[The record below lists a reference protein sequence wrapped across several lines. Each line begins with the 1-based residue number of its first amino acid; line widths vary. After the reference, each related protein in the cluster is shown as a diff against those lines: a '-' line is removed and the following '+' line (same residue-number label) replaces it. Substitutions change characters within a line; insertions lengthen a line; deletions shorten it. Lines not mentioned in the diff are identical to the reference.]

1 MATLTQILTTLAADA
16 FKAEGLDPAYGTVT
30 TSDRPD
36 LAQFQCNG
44 ALPAAKAQKQ
54 NPKALA
60 EKIAARLK
68 ADPRLAKVEIAGP
81 GFINMDLT
89 DEALAA
95 HIDKLR
101 DDPRCGVPT
110 RATPQTVIIDFG
122 GPNIAK
128 TMHAGHLRSLVIGD
142 ALQRLHRF
150 MGDKVISDVH
160 FGDWGLQ
167 MGQLITELKREQPN
181 LPYFDEANKGPYPN
195 QSPVTMEDLERIYPK
210 ASAACKAD
218 PERLDEARKAT
229 AELQAGR
236 PGYRALWEHFRGVS
250 FAGVRRE
257 FDALDISFDWWK
269 GESDVDKLVAPMVD
283 DLKRR
288 GLAVESQGA
297 LVIHIAE
304 EGDKRELPPLIV
316 QKSDGAALYE
326 TTDLATIVDRVAKA
340 DPDLMLYVVGQPQH
354 DHFEKVFRG
363 ARKAGLA
370 GKATL
375 EHIGFGTV
383 NGPDGKPF
391 RTRAGGTVKLFDL
404 IEQAKQEARKALRE
418 LAIARGENPPEE
430 RDMSPEALAEGE
442 EIARQVGLAAIKFAD
457 LQNHRLTNYVFDL
470 ARFTKFEGET
480 GPYLQYAAVRCKSL
494 QLKAVQMGHWPDAI
508 SRIESD
514 ADRNLALTL
523 DRLPGAIDQ
532 ATAKRAPN
540 VLCSYV
546 FELAQAFSRFWAAHN
561 IVNERDEELR
571 GARLSLCALTFTAL
585 TRSLSLLGIE
595 VPERM

>member
-1 MATLTQILTTLAADA
+1 MATLTQILTALAADA
-16 FKAEGLDPAYGTVT
+16 FEAEGLDPAYGTVT

-44 ALPAAKAQKQ
+44 ALAAAKAQKQ
-54 NPKALA
+54 NPKVLA

-68 ADPRLAKVEIAGP
+68 ADPRLAKIEIAGP
-81 GFINMDLT
+81 GFINLSLT
-89 DEALAA
+89 DAALAE

-101 DDPRCGVPT
+101 DDPRAGVPL
-110 RATPQTVIIDFG
+110 RANPQTVIIDFG

-150 MGDKVISDVH
+150 IGDKVISDVH

-167 MGQLITELKREQPN
+167 MGQLITELKREQPD
-181 LPYFDEANKGPYPN
+181 LPYFDEANNGPYPN
-195 QSPVTMEDLERIYPK
+195 ASPVTMEDLERIYPK

-257 FDALDISFDWWK
+257 FDALDIHFDWWK

-326 TTDLATIVDRVAKA
+326 TTDLATIVDRVRQA
-340 DPDLMLYVVGQPQH
+340 DPDLILYVVGQPQH

-363 ARKAGLA
+363 AKKAGLA
-370 GKATL
+370 GKASL

-404 IEQAKQEARKALRE
+404 IEQAKQEAFNRLNEAG
-418 LAIARGENPPEE
+418 LAQDYPTEE
-430 RDMSPEALAEGE
+430 RE

-470 ARFTKFEGET
+470 NRFTKFEGET

-494 QLKAVQMGHWPDAI
+494 QYKAVQMGHWPDVI
-508 SRIESD
+508 SRIESE
-514 ADRNLALTL
+514 ADRGLVLAI
-523 DRLPGAIDQ
+523 DRLSSAIEQ
-532 ATAKRAPN
+532 AVAKRSPN
-540 VLCSYV
+540 ILCAYV

-571 GARLSLCALTFTAL
+571 GARLSLCALTQTAL